1 VNGPLLDLPLLSYF
15 FDPTIARTRNVGL
28 LGGSVQLGDGLTV
41 ASFPTFLG
49 LGKRGIALNGS
60 QYLQHLAVIASGTY
74 SIFLLANRTAAVTGY
89 LADARNT
96 GGTGWI
102 LDTAG
107 VLTASSGTMYVD
119 GAPLTALP
127 KGLHSVCCSGM
138 TLAATV
144 KTVFGADNAQ
154 ANGWTGRVFAAK
166 VYPYALQPNQIRALH
181 EQSMMLVNS

>member
-1 VNGPLLDLPLLSYF
+1 MNGPLLDLPLLSYF

-127 KGLHSVCCSGM
+127 KGLHSVCCS
-138 TLAATV
+138 
-144 KTVFGADNAQ
+144 
-154 ANGWTGRVFAAK
+154 NGWTGRVFAAK